1 VVEKKRR
8 IARKPATSPPPAAD
22 DWVSGGGKDPEI
34 PQSDVQ
40 MSGHSDAQ
48 TSNAKSSSGGYKR
61 TTVYL
66 SNNLHRRLK
75 IAGLDLGMEMSDIAE
90 QAIAE
95 WLEQHSDAYRPCK
108 K

>member
-22 DWVSGGGKDPEI
+22 DWVSGGGTDPEI

-40 MSGHSDAQ
+40 TSKHLNAQ
-48 TSNAKSSSGGYKR
+48 TSKAKSSSAGYKR

-66 SNNLHRRLK
+66 TNDLHRRLK
-75 IAGLDLGMEMSDIAE
+75 VAGLNLGMEMSDIAE

-95 WLEQHSDAYRPCK
+95 WLEKQSDA
-108 K
+108 